1 MVPKNLSEDKN
12 FARQQVF
19 SEILEKTGENAFF
32 KCGYLMCENGPK
44 KLSED
49 QNFARQQL
57 FSEIL
62 EKTEE
67 NAFFKCSYLMC
78 ENGPK
83 EWAKIKILQDSK
95 YFMKFWRKLKK
106 MHF

>member
-44 KLSED
+44 
-49 QNFARQQL
+49 
-57 FSEIL
+57 EI
-62 EKTEE
+62 ERRSKFCKT
-67 NAFFKCSYLMC
+67 ATIF
-78 ENGPK
+78 
-83 EWAKIKILQDSK
+83 
-95 YFMKFWRKLKK
+95 
-106 MHF
+106 